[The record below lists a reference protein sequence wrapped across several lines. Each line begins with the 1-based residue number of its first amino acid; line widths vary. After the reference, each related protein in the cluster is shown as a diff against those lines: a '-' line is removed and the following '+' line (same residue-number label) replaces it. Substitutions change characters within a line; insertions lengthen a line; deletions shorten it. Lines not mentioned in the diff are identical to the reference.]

1 MLKKIQITLCLGSS
15 CFARGNQ
22 EIIPLIKKYIE
33 KNNISDKVEFKGDH
47 CFTNCSDGPNMY
59 VGTTL
64 YQQIDKRN
72 LDKILDQALA
82 DIIK

>member
-1 MLKKIQITLCLGSS
+1 MLKKTQITLCLGSS

-22 EIIPLIKKYIE
+22 DIVQQIKKYIE

-47 CFTNCSDGPNMY
+47 CFNKCCDGPNIC

-64 YQQIDKRN
+64 YQQISKEGLKII
-72 LDKILDQALA
+72 LDKALA
-82 DIIK
+82 DIVK

>member
-15 CFARGNQ
+15 CFAHGNQ

-47 CFTNCSDGPNMY
+47 CFSNCSEGPNMY
-59 VGTTL
+59 VGTKL
-64 YQQIDKRN
+64 CQQISKKN
-72 LDKILDQALA
+72 LNEILDQALA
-82 DIIK
+82 EVLK

>member
-22 EIIPLIKKYIE
+22 EIIPIIKKYIE
-33 KNNISDKVEFKGDH
+33 KKNISDRVEFKGDH
-47 CFTNCSDGPNMY
+47 CFSNCSNGPNLY

-64 YQQIDKRN
+64 YQNINIKN
-72 LDKILDQALA
+72 LNKLLDQALA
-82 DIIK
+82 DVIK